1 MTDNEIEDELQT
13 MFETNYESLKLQG
26 GHSLTPEVREAAWNQ
41 VLYYYKKLRK
51 QIAEK
56 VTKTEVKL
64 TLPEQETPIG
74 RRFTIEGVVD
84 IVTENDETWM
94 YDLKTHEA
102 GYIKKNKEM
111 YEQQLNVYAYI
122 WEQLRNNKLDHTAI
136 ISTVLPSGLRNALR
150 NRPLIQEKIKVETD
164 KWDPVIPLD
173 FNHKKIKETI
183 HEFGTVV
190 DNIQGREFKPAP
202 PEKLDSADDGSIK
215 FVSRYCINCD
225 GRFSCSS
232 YRKYVTKIT
241 GRSQADFKRYYS
253 AYDDETAQT
262 DYILSNLNM
271 NIINMGFDKPE

>member
-1 MTDNEIEDELQT
+1 MTNNEIEDELLK
-13 MFETNYESLKLQG
+13 MFEINYENLKLQG

-41 VLYYYKKLRK
+41 ILYYYKKLRGVV
-51 QIAEK
+51 AEK

-74 RRFTIEGVVD
+74 RRFTIEGIVD
-84 IVTENDETWM
+84 IVTENEETWM
-94 YDLKTHEA
+94 YDIKTHEA
-102 GYIKKNKEM
+102 GYVKKNREM

-122 WEQLRNNKLDHTAI
+122 WEHLRGNKLDHTAI

-150 NRPLIQEKIKVETD
+150 DRPIIPERVKAEVD
-164 KWDPVIPLD
+164 KWDPVIPFD
-173 FNHKKIKETI
+173 VSQKKIKETI
-183 HEFGTVV
+183 REFGTVV
-190 DNIQGREFKPAP
+190 DNIETREFKPAP
-202 PEKLDSADDGSIK
+202 PEKLDETDSSSVK
-215 FVSRYCINCD
+215 FVTRYCVMCD

-271 NIINMGFDKPE
+271 DIINIEFDKPE

>member
-1 MTDNEIEDELQT
+1 MTDKEIEDELQK
-13 MFETNYESLKLQG
+13 MFEINYESLKLHG

-41 VLYYYKKLRK
+41 VLYYFKKLRN
-51 QIAEK
+51 QVAEK

-64 TLPEQETPIG
+64 TLPEQETPEG
-74 RRFTIEGVVD
+74 RHFTIEGVVD
-84 IVTENDETWM
+84 IVIENDETWM
-94 YDLKTHEA
+94 YDFKTHEA

-122 WEQLRNNKLDHTAI
+122 WEHLRNNKLDHTAI
-136 ISTVLPSGLRNALR
+136 ISTVLPIGLRNALR
-150 NRPLIQEKIKVETD
+150 DRPIIPEKIKAEID
-164 KWDPVIPLD
+164 KWEPVIPLD
-173 FNHKKIKETI
+173 FSHKKINETI
-183 HEFGTVV
+183 KEFGAVV
-190 DNIQGREFKPAP
+190 DNIQGRVFKPAS
-202 PEKLDSADDGSIK
+202 PETLDSASDGSVK
-215 FVSRYCINCD
+215 FVTRYCVNCD

-271 NIINMGFDKPE
+271 DIINREFDKPE

>member
-1 MTDNEIEDELQT
+1 VTDIEIEDELQK
-13 MFETNYESLKLQG
+13 MFEINYESLKLQG

-64 TLPEQETPIG
+64 TLPEQETTAG

-94 YDLKTHEA
+94 YDVKTHEA

-122 WEQLRNNKLDHTAI
+122 WEHLRSNKLDHTAI

-150 NRPLIQEKIKVETD
+150 DRPINQEKIRTETD
-164 KWDPVIPLD
+164 KWEPVIPLD
-173 FNHKKIKETI
+173 FSHKKIKETI
-183 HEFGTVV
+183 RDFGAVV

-202 PEKLDSADDGSIK
+202 PETLDSDADGSVK
-215 FVSRYCINCD
+215 FVTRYCINCD

-232 YRKYVTKIT
+232 YRQYVTKIT
-241 GRSQADFKRYYS
+241 SRSQADFKRYYS

-271 NIINMGFDKPE
+271 DIINREFDKPE

>member
-1 MTDNEIEDELQT
+1 VTDNEIEDELQK
-13 MFETNYESLKLQG
+13 MFEINYENLKLQG

-41 VLYYYKKLRK
+41 VLFYYKKLRK
-51 QIAEK
+51 QVAEK

-64 TLPEQETPIG
+64 TLPEQETLVG

-94 YDLKTHEA
+94 YDVKTHEA
-102 GYIKKNKEM
+102 GYIIKNKEM

-122 WEQLRNNKLDHTAI
+122 WEHLRNNKLDHTAI

-150 NRPLIQEKIKVETD
+150 DRPIIHEKIKAETD
-164 KWDPVIPLD
+164 KWEPVIPLN
-173 FNHKKIKETI
+173 FSHKKIKETI
-183 HEFGTVV
+183 QEFGAIV

-202 PEKLDSADDGSIK
+202 PERFDSSADSSIK
-215 FVSRYCINCD
+215 FVSRYCVNCD

-271 NIINMGFDKPE
+271 DIINMEFDKPE

>member
-1 MTDNEIEDELQT
+1 MTDNEMEDELRT
-13 MFETNYESLKLQG
+13 MFEINYENLKLQG

-51 QIAEK
+51 EVAEK

-64 TLPEQETPIG
+64 TLPEQETPAG
-74 RRFTIEGVVD
+74 RRFTIEGIVD

-94 YDLKTHEA
+94 YDIKTHEA
-102 GYIKKNKEM
+102 GYIRKNKEM
-111 YEQQLNVYAYI
+111 YEHQLNVYAYI
-122 WEQLRNNKLDHTAI
+122 WEHLRGNKLDHTAI

-150 NRPLIQEKIKVETD
+150 DRPIIPEKVKAEAD
-164 KWDPVIPLD
+164 KWNPVIPLD
-173 FNHKKIKETI
+173 FSHREIKETI
-183 HEFGTVV
+183 RDFGAVV
-190 DNIQGREFKPAP
+190 DNIEAREFKPATQ
-202 PEKLDSADDGSIK
+202 EKLDSSDDSRAK
-215 FVSRYCINCD
+215 FVTRYCVNCD

-271 NIINMGFDKPE
+271 DIINMKFDKSE

>member
-1 MTDNEIEDELQT
+1 MTDNEIEEELQKI
-13 MFETNYESLKLQG
+13 FEINYESLKLQG

-41 VLYYYKKLRK
+41 VLYYFKKLRK
-51 QIAEK
+51 QVAEK

-64 TLPEQETPIG
+64 TLPEQETPAG
-74 RRFTIEGVVD
+74 RRFTIEGIVD
-84 IVTENDETWM
+84 IVTENNETWM

-102 GYIKKNKEM
+102 DYIKKNKEM

-122 WEQLRNNKLDHTAI
+122 WEHLRNNKLNHTAI
-136 ISTVLPSGLRNALR
+136 ISTVLPSSLRNALR
-150 NRPLIQEKIKVETD
+150 DKPIIPEKLKLETD
-164 KWDPVIPLD
+164 KWDPIIPLT
-173 FNHKKIKETI
+173 FNHKKINETI
-183 HEFGTVV
+183 REFGAIV

-202 PEKLDSADDGSIK
+202 PETLDSSYGGSIK
-215 FVSRYCINCD
+215 FVSRYCVNCD

-271 NIINMGFDKPE
+271 DIINSGFDKPE